1 MGYLKIKSVAFC
13 IQQVT
18 SYQSLLH
25 LYYFAYLLLSSHSFS
40 DRHLKLLLRIQ
51 QQRNR
56 PVVTQ
61 IHLHVALKTAGF
73 HC

>member
-1 MGYLKIKSVAFC
+1 MSGLFLSFR
-13 IQQVT
+13 Q
-18 SYQSLLH
+18 
-25 LYYFAYLLLSSHSFS
+25 AYLSFIPIHECLSENNGVNSYLANTFS

-51 QQRNR
+51 QQSHW